1 MAKISVMIVDD
12 HPMMREALR
21 DAFYSQT
28 DIEIC
33 GEAVDGSQ
41 AVEMA
46 AELRPD
52 VVLMDLYM
60 PGMDGIEA
68 TTQIVRH
75 NPFARVLVI
84 TSATEDN
91 KVLQAIRAG
100 AAGYI
105 LKSSTRAAILQGV
118 RAVSR
123 GDEFLPAEIGTKLA
137 GALKKEHIAAQHL
150 TPRETEILALVE
162 LGLSNEEI
170 SARLVVSVGTIRVH
184 ISNLLRKFRLRN
196 RLQLVYKAQNKNIP

>member
-60 PGMDGIEA
+60 PGMDGIQA
-68 TTQIVRH
+68 TFQIVRH
-75 NPFARVLVI
+75 NPHARVLVI
-84 TSATEDN
+84 TSAIDDS
-91 KVLQAIRAG
+91 KVLQAVRAG

-105 LKSSTRAAILQGV
+105 LKSATRAAILQGV

-123 GDEFLPAEIGTKLA
+123 GDEFLPSEVGTKLVN
-137 GALKKEHIAAQHL
+137 ALKKEHIASQHL
-150 TPRETEILALVE
+150 TPRETEILTLIE
-162 LGLSNEEI
+162 EGLSNEEI
-170 SARLVVSVGTIRVH
+170 SARLVLSAGTVRVH
-184 ISNLLRKFRLRN
+184 ISNLLRKFHLRN
-196 RLQLVYKAQNKNIP
+196 RIQLVYKAQNKDIP